1 MDSHWCGTGRML
13 GFWYVEMRGVRCVKE
28 MYTLR
33 NSEGVI
39 LPKWKNSNTKEWSLI
54 IRLAVS

>member
-39 LPKWKNSNTKEWSLI
+39 LPKWKNSNTNCG
-54 IRLAVS
+54 A